1 MDQKFDFPCRFEKL
15 DICDDTKYR
24 SLVKENK
31 VDYIVHLAGILSALG
46 ERSPDLAI
54 DVNVYGAVNAL
65 KIARDLNC
73 RIFLPSSIAAFGG
86 EIFPKDN
93 TPVETIL

>member
-15 DICDDTKYR
+15 DICDADKYR
-24 SLVKENK
+24 SLVKEHK

-46 ERSPDLAI
+46 EKHPDLAI

-65 KIARDLNC
+65 KIARDLDC
-73 RIFLPSSIAAFGG
+73 RIFLPSTIAAYGG
-86 EIFPKDN
+86 DIFQKEK
-93 TPVETIL
+93 TPVESIM